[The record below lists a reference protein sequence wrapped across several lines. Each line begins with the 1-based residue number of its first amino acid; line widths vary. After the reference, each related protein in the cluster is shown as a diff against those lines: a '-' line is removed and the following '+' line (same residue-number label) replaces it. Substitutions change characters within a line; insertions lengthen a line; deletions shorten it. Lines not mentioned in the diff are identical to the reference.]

1 MQNIPNGFRPPAD
14 TAPGSKRGTAA
25 IAALMMIVALTLG
38 TLAAATAVTIGIVR
52 GNGEAAR
59 SLASATDLSAPLS
72 GHRG

>member
-1 MQNIPNGFRPPAD
+1 MQDNPNGFRPPAD
-14 TAPGSKRGTAA
+14 TARGGRHGTAA

-38 TLAAATAVTIGIVR
+38 TLAAATAVTMGIVR

-59 SLASATDLSAPLS
+59 GLAYATDLSAPLR